1 MRHGLAKWMLA
12 ALFALSSVGSALA
25 STPPPPSEDSVPL
38 MRELLDGPV
47 PKDEFSVDTAAAEM
61 SQLGF
66 ADDAHLLV
74 RYAKRTVLLHLLNRP
89 YTPAASVREAL
100 RADAASAE
108 PLEQLNADFARE
120 GYSVRASAT
129 AEGLGPDRRL
139 ADFGWGTKDV
149 ILSPLRPG
157 LWGAF
162 DPRVTHSLGHSID
175 DAYYLFILMQV
186 QNRTIEPGQF
196 ELKIPVDGAT
206 PMDCQFKSVVPGDT
220 GAAYCLINVVGDKQN
235 KNSVIAA
242 IEAMLSDGHT
252 VGTSAY
258 IFSSDNVSYSVRSG
272 MTREPVS
279 PEEWFGTAALDAA
292 QHAIA
297 NAGCEK
303 LGTCSGVVKGYAANG
318 GVFGMAITA
327 IIMIWTLYLRWNGNF
342 GPGRVFSIFFGVYLA
357 LVALAGFLFY
367 IDPPIHGTLT
377 RYYAGLFSG
386 IAAAILSMPWSFF
399 MSALKDAAPYRAV
412 RDLSEHDFAWQWF
425 FICVNLTYLGLMA
438 WLTRTRRSSDGTAT

>member
-1 MRHGLAKWMLA
+1 MRHGLTKWMLA
-12 ALFALSSVGSALA
+12 ALFALTGVGGTLA
-25 STPPPPSEDSVPL
+25 STPPSPSEDSVPL
-38 MRELLDGPV
+38 MRELLDSPV
-47 PKDEFSVDTAAAEM
+47 PKDEFAVDTVAAEM

-66 ADDAHLLV
+66 AEDAHLLV
-74 RYAKRTVLLHLLNRP
+74 RYAKRTVFLHLLNRP
-89 YTPAASVREAL
+89 YTPATSVRDAL
-100 RADAASAE
+100 RAEASTTE

-129 AEGLGPDRRL
+129 ADGLGPDRRL

-149 ILSPLRPG
+149 SLLPLRPG

-186 QNRTIEPGQF
+186 QNRTVEPGQF
-196 ELKIPVDGAT
+196 DLKIPVDGAM
-206 PMDCQFKSVVPGDT
+206 PMDCQFSSVAPGDT
-220 GAAYCLINVVGDKQN
+220 GTTYCLINVVGDKQH

-242 IEAMLSDGHT
+242 IVAMLSDGHA

-258 IFSSDNVSYSVRSG
+258 IFRSDNVSYRARSG
-272 MTREPVS
+272 MTRPPVN
-279 PEEWFGTAALDAA
+279 PEEWFGAAALDAA
-292 QHAIA
+292 QRAIA
-297 NAGCEK
+297 NVGCEK

-318 GVFGMAITA
+318 GVFGMMITA
-327 IIMIWTLYLRWNGNF
+327 IIMIWTLYLRWNGGF
-342 GPGRVFSIFFGVYLA
+342 GPGRVFSVLFGVYLA
-357 LVALAGFLFY
+357 LVALAGFLLY

-412 RDLSEHDFAWQWF
+412 RDLNEHDFALQWF
-425 FICVNLTYLGLMA
+425 FICVNLTYLGLMT
-438 WLTRTRRSSDGTAT
+438 WLKRAGRSSDSTAA